1 VSCGTCDIQNR
12 DDIAA
17 AQRGNDCFEDSG
29 SLVTIASFNHRCVSI
44 YVTATR
50 REPFQRRNGYN
61 ARYSW

>member
-29 SLVTIASFNHRCVSI
+29 SLVTIASFNHRCVS
-44 YVTATR
+44 VTV
-50 REPFQRRNGYN
+50 ES
-61 ARYSW
+61 ARC